1 MKYIEPTAYNLAES
15 HDIAKQMEVELA
27 LLLSIEQSFRIAL
40 QWMTRDRGNSR
51 KLSTLRFV
59 ARSFE
64 RQLTRTRV
72 LADHGGYM
80 HLIADTK
87 PHLASEIKALRNVR
101 EKLQADFECIIVRL
115 EYVSPDD
122 AAGFGKVCA
131 ELERYLEDLK
141 AHGQKEMELLQR
153 SFNQKEGGSG

>member
-1 MKYIEPTAYNLAES
+1 MKYFEPTAYNIAES
-15 HDIAKQMEVELA
+15 QDIAKQMEVELA
-27 LLLSIEQSFRIAL
+27 LLLNIEQSFRIAL

-80 HLIADTK
+80 HLITDTK
-87 PHLASEIKALRNVR
+87 PHLASEVKALRKAR
-101 EKLQADFECIIVRL
+101 EELQTEFERIIIRL

-141 AHGQKEMELLQR
+141 AQGQKETELLHR
-153 SFNQKEGGSG
+153 SFIQEEGGSG

>member
-1 MKYIEPTAYNLAES
+1 MKYLEPTAYNIAES
-15 HDIAKQMEVELA
+15 QEIAKQMEVELA

-51 KLSTLRFV
+51 MLSTLRFV

-80 HLIADTK
+80 HLITNTK
-87 PHLASEIKALRNVR
+87 PHLTSEIKALRNVR
-101 EKLQADFECIIVRL
+101 EELQADFECIIVRL

-131 ELERYLEDLK
+131 ELDRYLEDLK

>member
-1 MKYIEPTAYNLAES
+1 MKYLEPTPYNIAEFQE
-15 HDIAKQMEVELA
+15 IAKQMEVELA
-27 LLLSIEQSFRIAL
+27 LLFSIEQSFRIAL

-51 KLSTLRFV
+51 KLSTLRFL

-80 HLIADTK
+80 HLITDTK
-87 PHLASEIKALRNVR
+87 PHLASEVKALRNVR
-101 EKLQADFECIIVRL
+101 EELHANFERIMVRL

-141 AHGQKEMELLQR
+141 AHGQKELELLQR
-153 SFNQKEGGSG
+153 SFNQEGGGSG

>member
-1 MKYIEPTAYNLAES
+1 MQYLEPTAYNVAES
-15 HDIAKQMEVELA
+15 REIAKQIEVELA
-27 LLLSIEQSFRIAL
+27 ILLGIDQSFQVAL

-72 LADHGGYM
+72 LADYGGYM
-80 HLIADTK
+80 HLITGTE
-87 PHLASEIKALRNVR
+87 PRLASEVTALRSAR
-101 EKLQADFECIIVRL
+101 EELQANFERIVVRL

-122 AAGFGKVCA
+122 AAGFAKVCA
-131 ELERYLEDLK
+131 ELEHYLVELK
-141 AHGQKEMELLQR
+141 AHGQQELELLQR
-153 SFNQKEGGSG
+153 AFQPKEGRSG

>member
-1 MKYIEPTAYNLAES
+1 MKYLEPTAYNIAEAQE
-15 HDIAKQMEVELA
+15 IAKQMEVELA
-27 LLLSIEQSFRIAL
+27 LLLNIEQSFQTVL

-80 HLIADTK
+80 HLIADTQ
-87 PHLASEIKALRNVR
+87 PHLDSEVKALRNAR
-101 EKLQADFECIIVRL
+101 EELQSDFESIIVRL

-122 AAGFGKVCA
+122 SAGFGKICA
-131 ELERYLEDLK
+131 ELERYLDHLK

-153 SFNQKEGGSG
+153 SFNQEEGGTG

>member
-1 MKYIEPTAYNLAES
+1 MKYLQPTAYNIAES
-15 HDIAKQMEVELA
+15 QDIAKQMEVELA

-40 QWMTRDRGNSR
+40 QWMTRDRGNNR

-80 HLIADTK
+80 HLITDTK
-87 PHLASEIKALRNVR
+87 PHLASEVKALRNVR
-101 EKLQADFECIIVRL
+101 EELQTDFERIIVRL

-131 ELERYLEDLK
+131 ELERYLEDLR
-141 AHGQKEMELLQR
+141 AHGQKEMELAQR
-153 SFNQKEGGSG
+153 SFSQKEGGSA

>member
-1 MKYIEPTAYNLAES
+1 MKYLEPTAYNIAES
-15 HDIAKQMEVELA
+15 QEIAKQIEVELA
-27 LLLSIEQSFRIAL
+27 LLLNIEQSFRIAL
-40 QWMTRDRGNSR
+40 QWMTRGRGNSR

-80 HLIADTK
+80 HLITDTQ
-87 PHLASEIKALRNVR
+87 PHLASEVKALRNAR
-101 EKLQADFECIIVRL
+101 EELQSDFEGIIVRL

-122 AAGFGKVCA
+122 AAEFGKVCV
-131 ELERYLEDLK
+131 ELEHYLEDLK

-153 SFNQKEGGSG
+153 SFNQEEGGSG

>member
-1 MKYIEPTAYNLAES
+1 MKYPEPTAYNIAES
-15 HDIAKQMEVELA
+15 QEIAKQMEVELA
-27 LLLSIEQSFRIAL
+27 LLLSIEQSFRIVL

-80 HLIADTK
+80 HVITDTE
-87 PHLASEIKALRNVR
+87 PHLASEVKALRNVR
-101 EKLQADFECIIVRL
+101 EELQVNFERIIVRL

-122 AAGFGKVCA
+122 AAGFAKACA
-131 ELERYLEDLK
+131 EVEHYLVDLK
-141 AHGQKEMELLQR
+141 AHGEKEMQLLQR
-153 SFNQKEGGSG
+153 AFKQKEGRTG

>member
-1 MKYIEPTAYNLAES
+1 MKYIEPTAYNVAES
-15 HDIAKQMEVELA
+15 QEIAKQMEVELA

-40 QWMTRDRGNSR
+40 QWMTRDRGNTR

-80 HLIADTK
+80 HLITDTK
-87 PHLASEIKALRNVR
+87 PHLASEVKALRNAR
-101 EKLQADFECIIVRL
+101 EELQADFERIILRL

-122 AAGFGKVCA
+122 AVAFGMVCA
-131 ELERYLEDLK
+131 ELECYLEQLK
-141 AHGQKEMELLQR
+141 THGQTERELLQH
-153 SFNQKEGGSG
+153 SSLQEEGGEG

>member
-15 HDIAKQMEVELA
+15 QEIAKQIEVELA
-27 LLLSIEQSFRIAL
+27 ILLGIERSLQIAL

-72 LADHGGYM
+72 LADYGGYM
-80 HLIADTK
+80 HLITEIK
-87 PHLASEIKALRNVR
+87 PRLASEVTALRSAR
-101 EKLQADFECIIVRL
+101 AELQANFERIIVRL

-122 AAGFGKVCA
+122 AVGFAKVCA
-131 ELERYLEDLK
+131 ELKDYLADLK
-141 AHGQKEMELLQR
+141 AHGGKELELLKR
-153 SFNQKEGGSG
+153 SFQQNEDQAG

>member
-1 MKYIEPTAYNLAES
+1 MKYVEPTPYNIAES
-15 HDIAKQMEVELA
+15 REIAKQMEVELA

-59 ARSFE
+59 TRSFE

-80 HLIADTK
+80 HLITDTK
-87 PHLASEIKALRNVR
+87 PHLASEVKALRNVR
-101 EKLQADFECIIVRL
+101 EELQADFERIIVRL

-122 AAGFGKVCA
+122 AVGFGNVCA
-131 ELERYLEDLK
+131 ELEGYLEDLR
-141 AHGQKEMELLQR
+141 AHGQKETELLHR
-153 SFNQKEGGSG
+153 SFNKEEGGSG

>member
-1 MKYIEPTAYNLAES
+1 MKYIEPTPYNIAES
-15 HDIAKQMEVELA
+15 QEIAKQMEVELA

-80 HLIADTK
+80 HLITDTK
-87 PHLASEIKALRNVR
+87 PHLASEVKALRNAR
-101 EKLQADFECIIVRL
+101 EVLQADFECIIIRL

-122 AAGFGKVCA
+122 AAGFVDVCA

>member
-1 MKYIEPTAYNLAES
+1 MKYLEPTAYNIAEAQE
-15 HDIAKQMEVELA
+15 IAKQMEVELV
-27 LLLSIEQSFRIAL
+27 LLLNIERSFQTVL

-80 HLIADTK
+80 HLITDTK
-87 PHLASEIKALRNVR
+87 PRLAGEVKALKNAR
-101 EKLQADFECIIVRL
+101 EELQANFERVIVQL

-122 AAGFGKVCA
+122 AAGFEKVCG
-131 ELERYLEDLK
+131 ELEHYLADLK
-141 AHGQKEMELLQR
+141 AHGRKELELLQR
-153 SFNQKEGGSG
+153 SFQQNEGQAG

>member
-1 MKYIEPTAYNLAES
+1 MKYLEPTAYNVAES
-15 HDIAKQMEVELA
+15 QEIAKQMEVELA

-40 QWMTRDRGNSR
+40 QWMTRARGNRR

-59 ARSFE
+59 ARFFE

-72 LADHGGYM
+72 FADHGGYL
-80 HLIADTK
+80 HLITDTK
-87 PHLASEIKALRNVR
+87 PQLAGEVKALRNAR
-101 EKLQADFECIIVRL
+101 EELQSIFERIIVRL

-122 AAGFGKVCA
+122 GAEFGKVCA
-131 ELERYLEDLK
+131 ELEHYLEDLK

-153 SFNQKEGGSG
+153 SFNQGKGGSG